1 MDSPTRDE
9 RLDVTAALI
18 FDQGRVLVSLRPDG
32 RFWEFPGGKRLPGE
46 SLPACLAREIEEELG
61 LEVAVLDLFMTVDRD
76 GEPPFRLHAF
86 RCRIEAGRPRN
97 LGVADWAWSR
107 PEDLEPERFLPAD
120 REIIRALWTL
130 ADGGPNA
137 GKERT

>member
-1 MDSPTRDE
+1 MESRPRDE

-18 FDQGRVLVSLRPDG
+18 VDQGRVLVTLRLDG

-61 LEVAVLDLFMTVDRD
+61 LEVAVLGRFMTVDRD
-76 GEPPFRLHAF
+76 GEAPFRLHVF
-86 RCRIEAGRPRN
+86 FCRIEAGRPQA
-97 LGVADWAWSR
+97 LAVADWTWSR

-120 REIIRALWTL
+120 REVVRALQTCA
-130 ADGGPNA
+130 ADGLKA